1 MATIWD
7 YLVGS
12 GGDQDLGQTQTTESP
27 MPEYITDA
35 SARAIEA
42 AKGIAS
48 EGYTAYGGPRVAGLS
63 QAQLDAIAQQQGYA
77 GQGVTGA
84 DVGIGTLGKAGG
96 MYGTAGGMYG
106 DASQR
111 GGTAEGY
118 ISGAAGT
125 AAGAL
130 GTLGSSFDAANR
142 SRSMAQGGYDA
153 TQGTMNMAGGAY
165 GLAGQGARGITGAE
179 IQNFMNPY
187 TSNVIDV
194 AAKKFREE
202 GAQQQSKMG
211 AQAAMSGGFGGS
223 RAAILS
229 GMQQRTQTEGIGDLY
244 SKGLSSAYESA
255 LSAAQEGRK
264 RQIQG
269 SQAQTQAGGLANQAT
284 LARLQAAG
292 QNTAAGRLALGA
304 TGEMRQ
310 LGALQGQLGGQ
321 QRQLMD
327 STRMLGDS
335 QRGLGDSQ
343 RGLGMDQITAAQ
355 RRQAIGQ
362 ADVASQLGVAGLQQG
377 VDQKSMDVA
386 YADFLREQAY
396 PKEQLNFLSG
406 IISQQPY
413 SGYNTRPE
421 VYDSPSKGAKYLG
434 YATQIADIYNMFGG
448 RK

>member
-1 MATIWD
+1 MATIYD
-7 YLVGS
+7 YLIGT
-12 GGDQDLGQTQTTESP
+12 GGNQDLGQEQTADSP
-27 MPEYITDA
+27 LPEYLRDA

-42 AKGIAS
+42 AKGVAS

-63 QAQLDAIAQQQGYA
+63 DAQRQAIAQQQSYA
-77 GQGVTGA
+77 GQGVAGA
-84 DVGIGTLGKAGG
+84 NYGIGTLGNAQSVYNAAAGQGNITGG
-96 MYGTAGGMYG
+96 MIGAGMN
-106 DASQR
+106 
-111 GGTAEGY
+111 
-118 ISGAAGT
+118 T
-125 AAGAL
+125 AAGGL
-130 GTLGSSFDAANR
+130 GTLGTSFDAARR
-142 SRSMAQGGYDA
+142 SGV
-153 TQGTMNMAGGAY
+153 MAGGAY
-165 GLAGQGARGITGAE
+165 GLAGQGARGVTGSE
-179 IQNFMNPY
+179 IAGFMNPY
-187 TSNVIDV
+187 ATNVID
-194 AAKKFREE
+194 AAARKFTEE
-202 GAQQQSKMG
+202 GARQQTNLG
-211 AQAAMSGGFGGS
+211 AKAAMSGGFGGS

-229 GMQQRTQTEGIGDLY
+229 GMQSRSQQEGIGDLY

-343 RGLGMDQITAAQ
+343 RGLGMDQITAAGK
-355 RRQAIGQ
+355 RQQLGA

-377 VDQKSMDVA
+377 VDQRSMDVA
-386 YADFLREQAY
+386 YADFLREQNY

-413 SGYNTRPE
+413 DSYASAPQ
-421 VYDSPSKGAKYLG
+421 VYDDPNNFEKAIG
-434 YATQIADIYNMFGG
+434 YGGQIANIYNMFKGF
-448 RK
+448 

>member
-12 GGDQDLGQTQTTESP
+12 GGDQTLGQTQTAESP

-48 EGYTAYGGPRVAGLS
+48 EDYTAYGGPRVAGLS
-63 QAQLDAIAQQQGYA
+63 PEQQRAIRQQYGYA
-77 GQGVTGA
+77 GQGVAGA
-84 DVGIGTLGKAGG
+84 DVGIGTLGGASD
-96 MYGTAGGMYG
+96 MYG

-187 TSNVIDV
+187 ASNVIDV

-269 SQAQTQAGGLANQAT
+269 SQAQTQAGSLANQAT

-327 STRMLGDS
+327 STRL
-335 QRGLGDSQ
+335 LGDSQ

-421 VYDSPSKGAKYLG
+421 VYDTPSKGAKYLG
-434 YATQIADIYNMFGG
+434 YATQIADIYNMFG
-448 RK
+448 K

>member
-12 GGDQDLGQTQTTESP
+12 GGDQTLGQTQTAESP

-48 EGYTAYGGPRVAGLS
+48 EPYIAYGGPRVAGLS
-63 QAQLDAIAQQQGYA
+63 EAQQRAIAQQQGYA
-77 GQGVTGA
+77 GQGVAGA
-84 DVGIGTLGKAGG
+84 NVGINTLGQAGG
-96 MYGTAGGMYG
+96 IYGTAG
-106 DASQR
+106 QL
-111 GGTAEGY
+111 GGTAGGY
-118 ISGAAGT
+118 IGAGMGT

-130 GTLGSSFDAANR
+130 GTLGSSFDAAQQAR
-142 SRSMAQGGYDA
+142 G
-153 TQGTMNMAGGAY
+153 MAGGAY
-165 GLAGQGARGITGAE
+165 GLAGQGAKGITGAE
-179 IQNFMNPY
+179 IQGFMNPY
-187 TSNVIDV
+187 ATNVIDV

-202 GAQQQSKMG
+202 GARQQSKMG

-223 RAAILS
+223 RAAVLS

-255 LSAAQEGRK
+255 LKAAQEGRK

-269 SQAQTQAGGLANQAT
+269 AQTQT
-284 LARLQAAG
+284 QAAG
-292 QNTAAGRLALGA
+292 QTTAAGNLARSA

-310 LGALQGQLGGQ
+310 IGALQGQLGGQ

-327 STRMLGDS
+327 STRLLGDS
-335 QRGLGDSQ
+335 A
-343 RGLGMDQITAAQ
+343 RGLGMDQISAAGQ
-355 RRQAIGQ
+355 RQKFGA

-377 VDQKSMDVA
+377 IDQRAMDVA

-396 PKEQLNFLSG
+396 PREQLNFLSG
-406 IISQQPY
+406 IINQTPY
-413 SGYNTRPE
+413 SSYSSAPE
-421 VYDSPSKGAKYLG
+421 IYDDPSNFDKFLG
-434 YATQIADIYNMFGG
+434 YAGKAADIYNMFGG
-448 RK
+448 K

>member
-12 GGDQDLGQTQTTESP
+12 GGDQTLGQTQTAESP

-63 QAQLDAIAQQQGYA
+63 PEQQRAIQQQYGYA
-77 GQGVTGA
+77 GQGVAGA
-84 DVGIGTLGKAGG
+84 DVGIGTLGGA
-96 MYGTAGGMYG
+96 AGMYG

-142 SRSMAQGGYDA
+142 SRQMAQGGYDA

-179 IQNFMNPY
+179 IQGFMNPY

-202 GAQQQSKMG
+202 GAQQQTNLG
-211 AQAAMSGGFGGS
+211 AKAAMSGGFGGS

-269 SQAQTQAGGLANQAT
+269 SQAQTQAGSLANQAT

-327 STRMLGDS
+327 STRL
-335 QRGLGDSQ
+335 LGDSQ
-343 RGLGMDQITAAQ
+343 RGLGMDQITAAGK
-355 RRQAIGQ
+355 RQQLGA

-377 VDQKSMDVA
+377 VDQRSMDVA
-386 YADFLREQAY
+386 YADFLREQNY

-413 SGYNTRPE
+413 DSYASAPQ
-421 VYDSPSKGAKYLG
+421 VYDDPSNFEKAIG
-434 YATQIADIYNMFGG
+434 YGGQIANIYNMFKGF
-448 RK
+448 

>member
-12 GGDQDLGQTQTTESP
+12 GGDQTLGQEQTAESP
-27 MPEYITDA
+27 LPEYLRDA

-42 AKGIAS
+42 AKGVAS
-48 EGYTAYGGPRVAGLS
+48 EPYVAYGGPRVAGLS
-63 QAQLDAIAQQQGYA
+63 AAQQRAIAQQQGYA
-77 GQGVTGA
+77 GQGVAGA
-84 DVGIGTLGKAGG
+84 DVGIGTLGGAAG

-106 DASQR
+106 DARQR
-111 GGTAEGY
+111 GGTAEGM
-118 ISGAAGT
+118 IGAGMGT

-130 GTLGSSFDAANR
+130 GTLGSSFDASQRAR
-142 SRSMAQGGYDA
+142 GMAEGGYGQTGA
-153 TQGTMNMAGGAY
+153 TIGMAGGAY

-179 IQNFMNPY
+179 IQGFMNPY
-187 TSNVIDV
+187 TTNVID
-194 AAKKFREE
+194 AAARKFTEE
-202 GAQQQSKMG
+202 GARQQTNLAAK
-211 AQAAMSGGFGGS
+211 AAMSGGFGGS

-229 GMQQRTQTEGIGDLY
+229 GMQSRSQQEGIGDLY

-269 SQAQTQAGGLANQAT
+269 AQAQTQAGSLANQAT

-292 QNTAAGRLALGA
+292 QTTAAGNLARAA

-310 LGALQGQLGGQ
+310 IGALQGQLGGQ

-327 STRMLGDS
+327 STRLLGDS

-343 RGLGMDQITAAQ
+343 RGLGMDQINAAAK
-355 RRQAIGQ
+355 RQQIGA

-377 VDQKSMDVA
+377 IDQRAMDVA
-386 YADFLREQAY
+386 YADFLREQQY
-396 PKEQLNFLSG
+396 PREQLNFLSG
-406 IISQQPY
+406 IINQTPY
-413 SGYNTRPE
+413 SSYSSAPE
-421 VYDSPSKGAKYLG
+421 IYDDPSNFDKFLG
-434 YATQIADIYNMFGG
+434 YAGKAADIYNMFS
-448 RK
+448 

>member
-12 GGDQDLGQTQTTESP
+12 GGDQTLSQTQTAESP

-42 AKGIAS
+42 AKGVAS
-48 EGYTAYGGPRVAGLS
+48 EPYIAYGGPRVAGLNE
-63 QAQLDAIAQQQGYA
+63 AQRRAIAQQQGYA
-77 GQGVTGA
+77 GQGVAGA
-84 DVGIGTLGKAGG
+84 NVGIGTLGQAGG
-96 MYGTAGGMYG
+96 MYGTAG
-106 DASQR
+106 QL
-111 GGTAEGY
+111 GGTAGGY
-118 ISGAAGT
+118 IGAGMGT

-130 GTLGSSFDAANR
+130 GTLGSSFDAAQR
-142 SRSMAQGGYDA
+142 ARGMAQGGYDA

-165 GLAGQGARGITGAE
+165 GLAGQGAQGITGAD
-179 IQNFMNPY
+179 IQSFMNPY
-187 TSNVIDV
+187 TTNVID
-194 AAKKFREE
+194 AAARKFREE
-202 GAQQQSKMG
+202 GARQQSKMG
-211 AQAAMSGGFGGS
+211 AQAAMAGGFGGS
-223 RAAILS
+223 RAAVLS

-255 LSAAQEGRK
+255 LAAAQEGRR

-269 SQAQTQAGGLANQAT
+269 AQAQTQAGSLANQAT

-292 QNTAAGRLALGA
+292 QTTAAGNLARAA

-310 LGALQGQLGGQ
+310 IGALQGQLGGQ

-327 STRMLGDS
+327 STRALGDS
-335 QRGLGDSQ
+335 T
-343 RGLGMDQITAAQ
+343 RGLGMDQISAAAK
-355 RRQAIGQ
+355 RQQIGA

-377 VDQKSMDVA
+377 IDQRAMDIA

-396 PKEQLNFLSG
+396 PREQLNFLSG

-413 SGYNTRPE
+413 SGYSSRPE
-421 VYDSPSKGAKYLG
+421 IYDDPSTFDKVLG
-434 YATQIADIYNMFGG
+434 YAGKAAEIYNMFS
-448 RK
+448 

>member
-12 GGDQDLGQTQTTESP
+12 GGDQTLGQTQTAESP

-63 QAQLDAIAQQQGYA
+63 PEQQRAIQQQYGYA
-77 GQGVTGA
+77 GQGVAGA
-84 DVGIGTLGKAGG
+84 DVGIGTLGGA
-96 MYGTAGGMYG
+96 AGMYG

-187 TSNVIDV
+187 ASNVIDV

-202 GAQQQSKMG
+202 GAQQQTNLG
-211 AQAAMSGGFGGS
+211 AKAAMSGGFGGS

-269 SQAQTQAGGLANQAT
+269 SQAQTQAGSLANQAT

-327 STRMLGDS
+327 STRL
-335 QRGLGDSQ
+335 LGDSQ

-355 RRQAIGQ
+355 KRQQLGA

-377 VDQKSMDVA
+377 VDQRSMDVA

-406 IISQQPY
+406 IIQGSPY
-413 SGYNTRPE
+413 DRYNTRPE
-421 VYDSPSKGAKYLG
+421 VYDKPSNFDKFVSGA
-434 YATQIADIYNMFGG
+434 TDIANIYNMF
-448 RK
+448 K

>member
-229 GMQQRTQTEGIGDLY
+229 GMQSRSQQEGIGDLY

-269 SQAQTQAGGLANQAT
+269 AQAQTQAGGLANQAT
-284 LARLQAAG
+284 LARIQAAG
-292 QNTAAGRLALGA
+292 QTTAAGNLARSA

-310 LGALQGQLGGQ
+310 LGSLQGQLGGQ

-335 QRGLGDSQ
+335 QRGLG
-343 RGLGMDQITAAQ
+343 MDQITAAGQ
-355 RRQAIGQ
+355 RQKFGA

-377 VDQKSMDVA
+377 IDQRAMDVA

-396 PKEQLNFLSG
+396 PKEQLEFLSG
-406 IISQQPY
+406 MIQGTPTGGYKPSSPEIYDEPSNFDKFV
-413 SGYNTRPE
+413 SG
-421 VYDSPSKGAKYLG
+421 
-434 YATQIADIYNMFGG
+434 ATDIANIYNMFSS
-448 RK
+448 K